1 MNKLPAI
8 KKKRSF
14 SIQLPK
20 HSKSETD
27 DNKLSRMNN
36 FDIAIDYYTK
46 GILNDKKNITFL
58 IKRAT
63 CYLAKGYYNLA
74 LKDALKTIAINPN
87 FDKGYYI
94 ASLSYLEMYDIDK
107 AEELSKEKNQRLKS
121 LITKRKKELKQKC
134 EQYQLYSKYIF
145 FLKELYKFNSFF
157 PKLEI
162 HFFSDNYRGV
172 IAKSDIKKYEII
184 MSIPKICLISMD
196 IALSTTIG
204 KEIGKFMYQEL
215 HSPRHSLFSSF
226 LLSEEQSEKWKF
238 YFDLLPKDFSYFPIF
253 YTDNELEYLRG
264 SPFLSQ
270 IFEKRI
276 EMKSDYDVICN
287 YIPSFS
293 SFPFIKFCQARMSVS
308 SRIFGVTMNG
318 VRADVLVPFA
328 DLINHRTQRQTQWYY
343 DNAQNSFMIQSL
355 EDIKEGNEIYDS
367 YGKKSNAK
375 LLLNYGFCLE
385 NNSENEYYLT
395 LKFNP
400 KVPLFSQKKVIFQR
414 EEDYERTFKL
424 YSNVYESELYELLS
438 FLRFLIFEGDFN
450 VLMTAMNNKDD
461 ENMNDTSAVSFYYIE
476 PISKELEIKVLKH
489 LNSILREALRRYPTS
504 LDEDKK
510 MLKNKNISF
519 NQRNC
524 LLLIIS
530 EKILLIYYIY
540 FCEYCLT
547 LFTLT
552 EREIITKVSNDY
564 KYNNC
569 QFSFYIQEVILK
581 LIQL

>member
-27 DNKLSRMNN
+27 ENKLSRMNN

-196 IALSTTIG
+196 IALSTSIG

-226 LLSEEQSEKWKF
+226 LLSEAQSEKWKF

-253 YTDNELEYLRG
+253 YTDKELEYLRG

-276 EMKSDYDVICN
+276 EMKSDYDIICN

-343 DNAQNSFMIQSL
+343 DNAQNSFVIQSL
-355 EDIKEGNEIYDS
+355 EDIKEGSEIYDS

-450 VLMTAMNNKDD
+450 VLMNAMNNKDE
-461 ENMNDTSAVSFYYIE
+461 ENMNDTSPVSFYYIE

-504 LDEDKK
+504 LEEDKK
-510 MLKNKNISF
+510 LLKNKNISF

-552 EREIITKVSNDY
+552 EREIITKVSHDY

>member
-107 AEELSKEKNQRLKS
+107 AEELSKEKNQRLKT

-461 ENMNDTSAVSFYYIE
+461 ENMNDTSPVSFYYIE

>member
-20 HSKSETD
+20 HSKSEID

-107 AEELSKEKNQRLKS
+107 AEELSKEKNQRLKT

-226 LLSEEQSEKWKF
+226 LLSEEKSEKWKF

-461 ENMNDTSAVSFYYIE
+461 ENMNDTSPVSFYYIE

>member
-226 LLSEEQSEKWKF
+226 LLSEEKSEKWKF

-461 ENMNDTSAVSFYYIE
+461 ENMNDTSPVSFYYIE

>member
-27 DNKLSRMNN
+27 ENKLSRMNN

-145 FLKELYKFNSFF
+145 FLKELYKLNSFF

-196 IALSTTIG
+196 IALSTSIG

-226 LLSEEQSEKWKF
+226 LLSEAQSEKWKF

-253 YTDNELEYLRG
+253 YTDKELEYLRG

-276 EMKSDYDVICN
+276 EMKTDYDVICN

-343 DNAQNSFMIQSL
+343 DNAQNSFVIQSL
-355 EDIKEGNEIYDS
+355 EDIKEGSEIYDS

-400 KVPLFSQKKVIFQR
+400 KVPLYSQKKVIFQR

-450 VLMTAMNNKDD
+450 VLMNAMNNKDE
-461 ENMNDTSAVSFYYIE
+461 ENMNDTSPVSFYYIE

-504 LDEDKK
+504 LEEDKK
-510 MLKNKNISF
+510 LLKNKNISF

-552 EREIITKVSNDY
+552 EREIITKVSHDY

-569 QFSFYIQEVILK
+569 QFSLYIQEVILK

>member
-27 DNKLSRMNN
+27 ENKLSRMNN

-74 LKDALKTIAINPN
+74 LKDSLKTIAINPN

-196 IALSTTIG
+196 IALSTSIG

-226 LLSEEQSEKWKF
+226 LLSEAQSEKWKF

-253 YTDNELEYLRG
+253 YTDKELEYLRG

-343 DNAQNSFMIQSL
+343 DNAQNSFVIQSL

-450 VLMTAMNNKDD
+450 VLMNAMNNKDE
-461 ENMNDTSAVSFYYIE
+461 ENMNDTSPVSFYYIE

-504 LDEDKK
+504 LEEDKK
-510 MLKNKNISF
+510 LLKNKNISF

-552 EREIITKVSNDY
+552 EREIIAKVSHDY

>member
-461 ENMNDTSAVSFYYIE
+461 ENMNDTSPVSFYYIE
-476 PISKELEIKVLKH
+476 PISKEIEIKVLKH

-540 FCEYCLT
+540 FGEYCLT

>member
-461 ENMNDTSAVSFYYIE
+461 ENMNDTSPVSFYYIE

-547 LFTLT
+547 LFTLN

>member
-94 ASLSYLEMYDIDK
+94 ASLSYLEMYDINK

-461 ENMNDTSAVSFYYIE
+461 ENMNDTSPVSFYYIE

>member
-196 IALSTTIG
+196 IALSTKIG

-226 LLSEEQSEKWKF
+226 LLSEKQSEKWKF

-461 ENMNDTSAVSFYYIE
+461 ENMNDTSPVSFYYIE

>member
-20 HSKSETD
+20 HSKSEID

-461 ENMNDTSAVSFYYIE
+461 ENMNDTSPVSFYYIE

-547 LFTLT
+547 LFTLS

>member
-196 IALSTTIG
+196 VALSTTIG

-226 LLSEEQSEKWKF
+226 LLSEEKSEKWKF

-461 ENMNDTSAVSFYYIE
+461 ENMNDTSPVSFYYIE

>member
-145 FLKELYKFNSFF
+145 FLKELYKFTSFF

-328 DLINHRTQRQTQWYY
+328 DLINHRPQRQTQWYY

-461 ENMNDTSAVSFYYIE
+461 ENMNDTSPVSFYYIE

-552 EREIITKVSNDY
+552 ETEIITKVSNDY

>member
-27 DNKLSRMNN
+27 ENKLSRMNN

-74 LKDALKTIAINPN
+74 LKDSLKTIAINPN

-196 IALSTTIG
+196 IALSTSIG

-226 LLSEEQSEKWKF
+226 LLSEAQSEKWKF

-253 YTDNELEYLRG
+253 YTDKELEYLRG

-343 DNAQNSFMIQSL
+343 DNAQNSFVIQSL
-355 EDIKEGNEIYDS
+355 EDIKEGSEIYDS

-450 VLMTAMNNKDD
+450 VLMNAMNNKDE
-461 ENMNDTSAVSFYYIE
+461 ENMNDTSPVSFYYIE

-504 LDEDKK
+504 LEEDKK
-510 MLKNKNISF
+510 LLKNKNISF

-552 EREIITKVSNDY
+552 EREIIAKVSHDY

>member
-20 HSKSETD
+20 HSKSEID

-107 AEELSKEKNQRLKS
+107 AEELSKEKNQRLKT

-461 ENMNDTSAVSFYYIE
+461 ENMNDTSPVSFYYIE

>member
-461 ENMNDTSAVSFYYIE
+461 ENMNDTSPVSFYYIE

-540 FCEYCLT
+540 FCAYSLT
-547 LFTLT
+547 LCTLT

>member
-94 ASLSYLEMYDIDK
+94 ASLSYLEMYDINK
-107 AEELSKEKNQRLKS
+107 AEELSKEKNQRLKT

-461 ENMNDTSAVSFYYIE
+461 ENMNDTSPVSFYYIE

>member
-20 HSKSETD
+20 HSKSEID

-461 ENMNDTSAVSFYYIE
+461 ENMNDTSPVSFYYIE

>member
-1 MNKLPAI
+1 M
-8 KKKRSF
+8 
-14 SIQLPK
+14 
-20 HSKSETD
+20 
-27 DNKLSRMNN
+27 
-36 FDIAIDYYTK
+36 
-46 GILNDKKNITFL
+46 
-58 IKRAT
+58 
-63 CYLAKGYYNLA
+63 
-74 LKDALKTIAINPN
+74 KDALKTIAINPN

-461 ENMNDTSAVSFYYIE
+461 ENMNDTSPVSFYYIE

>member
-27 DNKLSRMNN
+27 ENKLSRMNN

-196 IALSTTIG
+196 IALSTLIG

-226 LLSEEQSEKWKF
+226 LLSEAQSEKWKF

-253 YTDNELEYLRG
+253 YTDKELEYLRG

-343 DNAQNSFMIQSL
+343 DNAQNSFVIQSL
-355 EDIKEGNEIYDS
+355 EDIKEGSEIYDS

-450 VLMTAMNNKDD
+450 VLMNAMNNKDE
-461 ENMNDTSAVSFYYIE
+461 ENMNDTSPVSFYYIE

-504 LDEDKK
+504 LEEDKK
-510 MLKNKNISF
+510 LLKNKNISF

-552 EREIITKVSNDY
+552 EREIITKVSHDY

>member
-27 DNKLSRMNN
+27 ENKLSRMNN

-74 LKDALKTIAINPN
+74 LKDSLKTIAINPN

-196 IALSTTIG
+196 IALSTSIG

-226 LLSEEQSEKWKF
+226 LLSEAQSEKWKF

-253 YTDNELEYLRG
+253 YTDKELEYLRG

-343 DNAQNSFMIQSL
+343 DNAQNSFVIQSL

-450 VLMTAMNNKDD
+450 VLMNAMNNKDE
-461 ENMNDTSAVSFYYIE
+461 ENMNDTSPVSFYYIE

-504 LDEDKK
+504 LEEDKK
-510 MLKNKNISF
+510 LLKNKNISF

-552 EREIITKVSNDY
+552 EREIITKVSHDY

>member
-107 AEELSKEKNQRLKS
+107 AEELSKEKNQRLKT

-226 LLSEEQSEKWKF
+226 LLSEEKSEKWKF

-461 ENMNDTSAVSFYYIE
+461 ENMNDTSPVSFYYIE

>member
-461 ENMNDTSAVSFYYIE
+461 ENMNDTSPVSFYYIE